1 VFFDFDGTLV
11 DVRQRHHRTYRS
23 AVEALGGRPLG
34 PSAYWLLKRRGIG
47 WTELLACS
55 RLGPRQQGAF
65 LERFIAQVE
74 APASLRLDRL
84 FPGVPELLEARRR
97 RGDRLFLVSL
107 RRSLPAFQAQVA
119 ELGIRELFER
129 VCSGHTEA
137 DAHIQKARL
146 IRRIGVGSPAAVV
159 GDTEADILAARSLGL
174 APIGV
179 ASGMRN
185 RNYLQ
190 RLGAQVVVERIAQ
203 LPAAL
208 DSVSPSAA
216 AIHAACSARPCSSD
230 TVGW

>member
-1 VFFDFDGTLV
+1 MFFDFDGTLV
-11 DVRQRHHRTYRS
+11 DVRERHYRTYRS

-34 PSAYWLLKRRGIG
+34 PSAYWLLKRRGTG
-47 WTELLACS
+47 WAELLAHS
-55 RLGPRQQGAF
+55 RLSPGQHAAF

-84 FPGVPELLEARRR
+84 FPGVPKLLEARRR

-107 RRSLPAFQAQVA
+107 RRSAPAFQAQVA

-137 DAHIQKARL
+137 DAYVQKASL
-146 IRRIGVGSPAAVV
+146 IQGIGFGSPAAVV
-159 GDTEADILAARSLGL
+159 GDTEADLLAARSLRL

-185 RNYLQ
+185 RGYLQ
-190 RLGAQVVVERIAQ
+190 RLGPQVVVGSVVQ

-208 DSVSPSAA
+208 DSVSSSSAA
-216 AIHAACSARPCSSD
+216 TQTACPASPCSSD

>member
-1 VFFDFDGTLV
+1 MFFDFDGTLV
-11 DVRQRHHRTYRS
+11 DVRKRHYRTYRS

-47 WTELLACS
+47 STELLACS

-65 LERFIAQVE
+65 LERFITQVE

-84 FPGVPELLEARRR
+84 FPGDPELLEARRP
-97 RGDRLFLVSL
+97 LFLVSL
-107 RRSLPAFQAQVA
+107 RRSLPVFQAQVA

-129 VCSGHTEA
+129 VCSGHTEV
-137 DAHIQKARL
+137 DTHIQKGRL

-159 GDTEADILAARSLGL
+159 GDTEAGILAARSLGL

-185 RNYLQ
+185 RGCLQ
-190 RLGAQVVVERIAQ
+190 RLGAQVVVGRIAQ

-208 DSVSPSAA
+208 DSVSLSSAA
-216 AIHAACSARPCSSD
+216 THAACPARPCSSD
-230 TVGW
+230 TIGR